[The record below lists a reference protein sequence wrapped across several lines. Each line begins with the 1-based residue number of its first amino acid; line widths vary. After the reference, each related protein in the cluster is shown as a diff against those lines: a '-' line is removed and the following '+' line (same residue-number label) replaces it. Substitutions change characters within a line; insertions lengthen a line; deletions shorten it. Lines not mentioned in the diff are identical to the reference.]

1 MKLIII
7 FYFWNEK
14 MVLLF
19 VEHIATDQNE
29 EVLPLFWEQIAKL
42 KIMKA
47 ICPMTYIW
55 IKLTWLLLLMLLLKM
70 WIAGWLT
77 IEPIENMENYFACWF
92 FFENVNCLL
101 KQWSQCM
108 MTTSR
113 ICLLIEEIW
122 NWDMFPM
129 EHVVRKIFV
138 AFEKME
144 WWYSNI
150 ETWHMMTWL
159 TWRYVWLCVITT

>member
-47 ICPMTYIW
+47 ICPWTCIW
-55 IKLTWLLLLMLLLKM
+55 INLTWLLLLMLLLKM

-101 KQWSQCM
+101 KQWSQKV
-108 MTTSR
+108 MTTYTSWEGLR
-113 ICLLIEEIW
+113 KFG
-122 NWDMFPM
+122 MR
-129 EHVVRKIFV
+129 HVPIG
-138 AFEKME
+138 ACFEKNY
-144 WWYSNI
+144 WLHLK
-150 ETWHMMTWL
+150 TWNDGTQTLKHDIWQL
-159 TWRYVWLCVITT
+159 D